1 MSSSQ
6 KVIDTVSDEFVRRIE
21 VNVLNST
28 NRRFQ
33 NIQNTNTS
41 KRILPTT
48 ISKRHYDDD
57 DDTTEGSKFCDNCN
71 HYFCFCRESVTIHP
85 VRQTTT
91 TTTTSDHQQV
101 DLYCYEKIP
110 KSERGCPS
118 KIQGGFVNIFTL
130 KRTLRR
136 KPAHSL

>member
-28 NRRFQ
+28 NKRFQ

-57 DDTTEGSKFCDNCN
+57 DDTTEESKFCDNCT
-71 HYFCFCRESVTIHP
+71 HSFCFCRESIKNHP
-85 VRQTTT
+85 VMQM

-101 DLYCYEKIP
+101 DLYCHEKIP
-110 KSERGCPS
+110 KS
-118 KIQGGFVNIFTL
+118 
-130 KRTLRR
+130 
-136 KPAHSL
+136 